1 MITVDDDY
9 SEIAEKVEAGQRLT
23 REEGIRLFDADLFT
37 LGALANQVRERM
49 HGDAAY
55 YTHTLHLNY
64 SNGCVL
70 SCGLCAFYRP
80 LDHKEAYTFSL
91 EEIARKAETAGK
103 LGVREFHITG
113 GLNPRLPFDYYEE
126 MFRTLK
132 KIVPAA
138 TVKAFTSVEIDFF
151 SKLYRL
157 SVDEVFQ
164 RLKAAGMDC
173 MPGGG
178 AEILA
183 KRVRNIICPEKIS
196 GERWIEVQQQ
206 AHLHGLPTN
215 ATMLYGHV
223 ETIEERVDHMLAIRA
238 LQEETL
244 RQACL
249 SGRQAC
255 LSGRQA
261 QGGAGVQAFV
271 PLSYHAEG
279 TAFPDL
285 PPTTGFEDLKVY
297 AVSRLVLD
305 NVPHIKLLWTYVGTK
320 MIQVALDFGVDDVGS
335 TNMEE
340 RIVKA
345 AGANHYDAPS
355 VDDLTDMI
363 QKAGRTPQL
372 IDSLYGA
379 ESVIPAKAGIRRRP
393 HANEDPRLC
402 EDDLRS
408 LS

>member
-1 MITVDDDY
+1 MNDIV
-9 SEIAEKVEAGQRLT
+9 EKVESGERLT
-23 REEGIRLFDADLFT
+23 REEGVRLWDADLFT
-37 LGALANQVRERM
+37 LGAMANRVRERL
-49 HGDAAY
+49 HGNAAY

-64 SNGCVL
+64 SNACVL
-70 SCGLCAFYRP
+70 TCGLCAFYRP
-80 LDHKEAYTFSL
+80 LNHAEAYTFSM
-91 EEIARKAETAGK
+91 EQIAQKAAAAGK

-113 GLNPRLPFDYYEE
+113 GLNPKLPFEYYEE

-132 KIVPAA
+132 KIVPGA

-151 SKLYRL
+151 SKLFRM

-183 KRVRNIICPEKIS
+183 KRVRDIICPEKIS
-196 GERWIEVQQQ
+196 GERWLEVQRQ
-206 AHLHGLPTN
+206 AHVNGIPTN

-223 ETIEERVDHMLAIRA
+223 ETREERIDHMIAIRA
-238 LQEETL
+238 LQDET
-244 RQACL
+244 
-249 SGRQAC
+249 G
-255 LSGRQA
+255 
-261 QGGAGVQAFV
+261 GVQAFV

-279 TAFPDL
+279 TEFPDL

-297 AVSRLVLD
+297 AISRIMLD
-305 NVPHIKLLWTYVGTK
+305 NVPHLKLLWTYVGTK
-320 MIQVALDFGVDDVGS
+320 MIQVALDFGVDDIGS

-355 VDDLTDMI
+355 MDELTHMI
-363 QKAGRTPQL
+363 EKAGRQPQL
-372 IDSLYGA
+372 IDSLYEA
-379 ESVIPAKAGIRRRP
+379 TCR
-393 HANEDPRLC
+393 N
-402 EDDLRS
+402 
-408 LS
+408 

>member
-1 MITVDDDY
+1 MTLSTISPDCTDI
-9 SEIAEKVEAGQRLT
+9 SEKVQTNQRLS

-37 LGALANQVRERM
+37 LGTLANQVRERM
-49 HGDAAY
+49 HGELTY

-64 SNGCVL
+64 SNACVL

-80 LDHKEAYTFSL
+80 LDHQEAYTFSL
-91 EEIARKAETAGK
+91 EEIAKKAEAANK
-103 LGVREFHITG
+103 VGVREFHITG
-113 GLNPRLPFDYYEE
+113 GLNPHLKLEYYEE

-132 KIVPAA
+132 RIVPAA

-151 SKLYRL
+151 SKLYRVP
-157 SVDEVFQ
+157 VDDLFQ

-183 KRVRNIICPEKIS
+183 KRVRDIICPEKIS
-196 GERWIEVQQQ
+196 GEQWLAVQRQ
-206 AHLHGLPTN
+206 AHLNGIPTN

-223 ETIEERVDHMLAIRA
+223 ETLEERIDHMLAIRA
-238 LQEETL
+238 LQDET
-244 RQACL
+244 R
-249 SGRQAC
+249 
-255 LSGRQA
+255 
-261 QGGAGVQAFV
+261 GVQAFV

-279 TAFPDL
+279 TAFPDI
-285 PPTTGFEDLKVY
+285 PPTTGFEDLRVY
-297 AVSRLVLD
+297 AVSRLMLD

-345 AGANHYDAPS
+345 AGANHFDAPS
-355 VDDLTDMI
+355 VDELTWLI
-363 QKAGRTPQL
+363 RRAGRDPKL
-372 IDSLYGA
+372 IDSLYGNRNGNGNG
-379 ESVIPAKAGIRRRP
+379 AKAR
-393 HANEDPRLC
+393 
-402 EDDLRS
+402 
-408 LS
+408 

>member
-1 MITVDDDY
+1 MPSAISPDY
-9 SEIAEKVEAGQRLT
+9 TEISEKVEAGRRLD
-23 REEGIRLFDADLFT
+23 REEGIMLFDADLFT
-37 LGALANQVRERM
+37 LGALANRVRERL

-64 SNGCVL
+64 SNACVL

-80 LDHKEAYTFSL
+80 LGHAEAYTFPL
-91 EEIARKAETAGK
+91 EQIAQKAELAGK

-113 GLNPRLPFDYYEE
+113 GLNPKLPFEYYEE
-126 MFRTLK
+126 MFRTHK
-132 KIVPAA
+132 RIVPGA
-138 TVKAFTSVEIDFF
+138 TVKAFTSLETDCF
-151 SKLYRL
+151 SKLFRL

-164 RLKAAGMDC
+164 RLKTAGMDC

-183 KRVRNIICPEKIS
+183 KRVRQIICPEKIS
-196 GERWIEVQQQ
+196 GERWIEVQRQ
-206 AHLHGLPTN
+206 AHRNGLPTN

-223 ETIEERVDHMLAIRA
+223 ETVEERVDHMIAIRE
-238 LQEETL
+238 LQDET
-244 RQACL
+244 
-249 SGRQAC
+249 G
-255 LSGRQA
+255 
-261 QGGAGVQAFV
+261 GVQAFV

-279 TAFPDL
+279 TAFPDF

-297 AVSRLVLD
+297 AVSRLMLD

-320 MIQVALDFGVDDVGS
+320 MIQVALDFGVDDIGS

-355 VDDLTDMI
+355 MDELTCMI
-363 QKAGRTPQL
+363 QGAGRTPQL
-372 IDSLYGA
+372 INSLYGNGA
-379 ESVIPAKAGIRRRP
+379 
-393 HANEDPRLC
+393 
-402 EDDLRS
+402 
-408 LS
+408 

>member
-1 MITVDDDY
+1 
-9 SEIAEKVEAGQRLT
+9 
-23 REEGIRLFDADLFT
+23 
-37 LGALANQVRERM
+37 M

-64 SNGCVL
+64 SNACVL

-80 LDHKEAYTFSL
+80 LGHKEVYTFSL
-91 EEIARKAETAGK
+91 EQIAQKAEAAGK

-113 GLNPRLPFDYYEE
+113 GLNPKLPFDYYEG

-132 KIVPAA
+132 KIVPGT

-151 SKLYRL
+151 SKLYRMG
-157 SVDEVFQ
+157 VDDLFQ

-183 KRVRNIICPEKIS
+183 KRVRDIICPEKIS
-196 GERWIEVQQQ
+196 GERWIAVQRQ
-206 AHLHGLPTN
+206 AHLNGLPTN

-238 LQEETL
+238 LQDETL
-244 RQACL
+244 RPGLRA
-249 SGRQAC
+249 
-255 LSGRQA
+255 
-261 QGGAGVQAFV
+261 AGVQAFV

-355 VDDLTDMI
+355 VDELTSMI
-363 QKAGRTPQL
+363 EKAGRTPRL
-372 IDSLYGA
+372 IDSLYGNGAVRA
-379 ESVIPAKAGIRRRP
+379 EHVEARNGHGSTSSP
-393 HANEDPRLC
+393 
-402 EDDLRS
+402 
-408 LS
+408 

>member
-1 MITVDDDY
+1 MVSTISSDFA
-9 SEIAEKVEAGQRLT
+9 EIAEKVEAHQRLT

-37 LGALANQVRERM
+37 LGDLANGVRRRL
-49 HGDAAY
+49 HGDATY

-64 SNGCVL
+64 SNACVL

-91 EEIARKAETAGK
+91 GDISKKAEAAGR

-126 MFRTLK
+126 MFRVLK
-132 KIVPAA
+132 RIVPQA

-151 SKLYRL
+151 SKLFRL
-157 SVDEVFQ
+157 SIDEVFG

-183 KRVRNIICPEKIS
+183 KRVRDIICPEKIS
-196 GERWIEVQQQ
+196 GARWCEVQRQ
-206 AHLHGLPTN
+206 AHLNGIPTN

-223 ETIEERVDHMLAIRA
+223 ETISERIDHMIAIRT
-238 LQEETL
+238 LQDET
-244 RQACL
+244 
-249 SGRQAC
+249 G
-255 LSGRQA
+255 
-261 QGGAGVQAFV
+261 GVQAFV

-279 TAFPDL
+279 TAFPDV

-297 AVSRLVLD
+297 AVSRLMVD
-305 NVPHIKLLWTYVGTK
+305 NVQHIKLLWTYVGTK

-335 TNMEE
+335 TNLEE

-345 AGANHYDAPS
+345 AGANHFDAPS
-355 VDDLTDMI
+355 VNELTGLI
-363 QKAGRTPQL
+363 ERAGRAPKL
-372 IDSLYGA
+372 VDSLYENVDSA
-379 ESVIPAKAGIRRRP
+379 R
-393 HANEDPRLC
+393 
-402 EDDLRS
+402 
-408 LS
+408 

>member
-1 MITVDDDY
+1 MITISPGY
-9 SEIAEKVEAGQRLT
+9 SEIAEKVKAGHRLT
-23 REEGIRLFDADLFT
+23 REEGILLFDADLFT
-37 LGALANQVRERM
+37 LGTLANTVRERM

-64 SNGCVL
+64 SNACVL

-80 LDHKEAYTFSL
+80 LDHKEAYTFPL
-91 EEIARKAETAGK
+91 EQIAQKAEAGAK

-113 GLNPRLPFDYYEE
+113 GLNPKLPFEYYEE
-126 MFRTLK
+126 MFRILK
-132 KIVPAA
+132 RIVPGA

-183 KRVRNIICPEKIS
+183 RRVRQIICPEKIS
-196 GERWIEVQQQ
+196 GERWIEVQRQ
-206 AHLHGLPTN
+206 AHRNGLPTN

-223 ETIEERVDHMLAIRA
+223 ETLEERVDHMLAIRA
-238 LQEETL
+238 LQDET
-244 RQACL
+244 
-249 SGRQAC
+249 G
-255 LSGRQA
+255 
-261 QGGAGVQAFV
+261 GVQAFV

-297 AVSRLVLD
+297 AVSRLILD
-305 NVPHIKLLWTYVGTK
+305 NVPHLKLLWTYVGTK

-355 VDDLTDMI
+355 VDELTSMI
-363 QKAGRTPQL
+363 EKAGRTPQL
-372 IDSLYGA
+372 IDSLYANGA
-379 ESVIPAKAGIRRRP
+379 VRAELVEAQTGHGSTGSP
-393 HANEDPRLC
+393 
-402 EDDLRS
+402 
-408 LS
+408 

>member
-1 MITVDDDY
+1 MPSAISADY
-9 SEIAEKVEAGQRLT
+9 SDVAEKVEHGQRLT

-37 LGALANQVRERM
+37 LGALANTVRERL

-64 SNGCVL
+64 SNECVL

-80 LDHKEAYTFSL
+80 LGHEEAYAFPL
-91 EEIARKAETAGK
+91 EEIARKAEAAGK

-113 GLNPRLPFDYYEE
+113 GLNPKLPFDYYEE

-132 KIVPAA
+132 RIVPGA

-178 AEILA
+178 AEILGH
-183 KRVRNIICPEKIS
+183 RVRQIICPEKIS
-196 GERWIEVQQQ
+196 GERWIAVQRQ
-206 AHLHGLPTN
+206 AHLNGLPTN

-223 ETIEERVDHMLAIRA
+223 ETVEERVDHMLAIRA
-238 LQEETL
+238 LQDET
-244 RQACL
+244 
-249 SGRQAC
+249 G
-255 LSGRQA
+255 
-261 QGGAGVQAFV
+261 GVQAFV

-279 TAFPDL
+279 TAFPDIA
-285 PPTTGFEDLKVY
+285 PTTGFEDLKVY
-297 AVSRLVLD
+297 AVSRLMLD

-345 AGANHYDAPS
+345 AGANHTDAPS
-355 VDDLTDMI
+355 VDELTSMI
-363 QKAGRTPQL
+363 EKAGRTPRL

-379 ESVIPAKAGIRRRP
+379 A
-393 HANEDPRLC
+393 HAN
-402 EDDLRS
+402 
-408 LS
+408 

>member
-1 MITVDDDY
+1 MPATV
-9 SEIAEKVEAGQRLT
+9 SPEFTGIAEKVEAKQRLS
-23 REEGIRLFDADLFT
+23 REEGVRLFEADLFT
-37 LGALANQVRERM
+37 LGALANQVRERL
-49 HGDAAY
+49 HGDNTY

-64 SNGCVL
+64 SNACVL

-80 LDHKEAYTFSL
+80 LGHAEAYTFPMA
-91 EEIARKAETAGK
+91 EIRAKAEAAGK
-103 LGVREFHITG
+103 AGVREFHITG
-113 GLNPRLPFDYYEE
+113 GLNPKIPFDYYEE

-132 KIVPAA
+132 RVVPAA

-151 SKLYRL
+151 SKLYRMP
-157 SVDEVFQ
+157 VDEVFQ
-164 RLKAAGMDC
+164 RLKSAGMDC

-183 KRVRNIICPEKIS
+183 RRVREIICPEKIS
-196 GERWIEVQQQ
+196 GERWIEVQRQ
-206 AHLHGLPTN
+206 AHRNGLPTN

-223 ETIEERVDHMLAIRA
+223 ETVEERVDHMLAVRD
-238 LQEETL
+238 LQDET
-244 RQACL
+244 
-249 SGRQAC
+249 G
-255 LSGRQA
+255 
-261 QGGAGVQAFV
+261 GVQAFV

-297 AVSRLVLD
+297 AVSRLILD

-355 VDDLTDMI
+355 VDELTQMI
-363 QKAGRTPQL
+363 ERAGRKARL
-372 IDSLYGA
+372 IDSLYG
-379 ESVIPAKAGIRRRP
+379 
-393 HANEDPRLC
+393 NPRWN
-402 EDDLRS
+402 
-408 LS
+408 

>member
-1 MITVDDDY
+1 VITVSGDFSD
-9 SEIAEKVEAGQRLT
+9 IAGKVEAGRRLT
-23 REEGIRLFDADLFT
+23 REEGISLFDADLFT
-37 LGALANQVRERM
+37 LGVLANQVRERM
-49 HGDAAY
+49 HGQTAY

-64 SNGCVL
+64 SNACIL

-80 LDHKEAYTFSL
+80 LGHKEAYTFPL
-91 EEIARKAETAGK
+91 EEIAAKAEAAGK

-113 GLNPRLPFDYYEE
+113 GLNPKLPFDYYEE

-132 KIVPAA
+132 KIVPSA

-183 KRVRNIICPEKIS
+183 KRVRDIICPEKIS
-196 GERWIEVQQQ
+196 GEQWIAVQRQ
-206 AHLHGLPTN
+206 AHLNGLPTN
-215 ATMLYGHV
+215 ATMLYGHI
-223 ETIEERVDHMLAIRA
+223 ETIEERVDHMLAIRE
-238 LQEETL
+238 LQDET
-244 RQACL
+244 Q
-249 SGRQAC
+249 
-255 LSGRQA
+255 
-261 QGGAGVQAFV
+261 GVQAFV

-279 TAFPDL
+279 TAFPEI

-297 AVSRLVLD
+297 AISRLMLD
-305 NVPHIKLLWTYVGTK
+305 NVPHVKLLWTYVGTK
-320 MIQVALDFGVDDVGS
+320 MIQVALDFGVDDIGS

-355 VDDLTDMI
+355 VDELTSMI
-363 QKAGRTPQL
+363 KKAGRTPQL
-372 IDSLYGA
+372 IDSLYEA
-379 ESVIPAKAGIRRRP
+379 A
-393 HANEDPRLC
+393 HAN
-402 EDDLRS
+402 
-408 LS
+408 